1 MYLRI
6 TFPLG
11 EATIGELGLLLSPR
25 RGSLG
30 LRSDVFGFSDKI
42 PMIDSLI
49 SANAFTGATGGG
61 NRKAG
66 CLEAIANANVEG
78 SWTGS
83 VMIDFVDMSGGTYT
97 VK

>member
-6 TFPLG
+6 TSPLG
-11 EATIGELGLLLSPR
+11 EATIGELGLLLSLG

-30 LRSDVFGFSDKI
+30 LRSDVFGFSGKI
-42 PMIDSLI
+42 PMRDSLI
-49 SANAFTGATGGG
+49 SANAFTGATGGW
-61 NRKAG
+61 NREAG

-83 VMIDFVDMSGGTYT
+83 VLIDFVEWI
-97 VK
+97 